1 MSCWFEENCLIL
13 AVDRAADAVIGEAL
27 LAQAVGV
34 RIAPGPRFGPDGTME
49 SFVRL
54 PFTVPPEQLVTAM
67 RRLASI
73 AGRAAAG
80 SRTGLPG
87 WVA

>member
-1 MSCWFEENCLIL
+1 
-13 AVDRAADAVIGEAL
+13 
-27 LAQAVGV
+27 
-34 RIAPGPRFGPDGTME
+34 ME